1 LEHYSEPNGK
11 ISQIDCREQLKFSLP
26 ELLGSDQMENSFT
39 STLIRRLQ
47 FLGRHRVT
55 IVYSILLVICIVPII
70 PISIYFCGRIFPWWV
85 DGGNWLKQVNAIFGI
100 EFPMWDEKPLR
111 FDQLYFISLALLIIL
126 LKDGLLALKI
136 SALIVFVVRPAT
148 TFLLAKRI
156 FRSDATGLAA
166 ALLSGTS
173 PLFYETIGWG
183 GYPNLLGYAILPITF
198 YFILGTVEKAPRRNV
213 ILTGLFVTIT
223 VFSHNLTAIVFL
235 GILGLWLVL
244 VLISKAFPN
253 VSSLRIKPNFAA
265 IFFSIVVLLS
275 VLSFISL
282 STGGPQYNFFNEA
295 AFYKRRVSFDDLVW
309 VLRNPVSGALLILLS
324 AISFVVL
331 RVTRG
336 KDAEPY
342 ILAMASWILAPIL
355 MTQTY
360 LLGVAIDYKRVFFYA
375 VQPTLIMAMGPLAL
389 IGQLFKNMKT
399 VIPPFSFPKI
409 ARAATGVLPAALL
422 IVLSLSS
429 LVLEVNTGLSH
440 VGVVNDYYSNQD
452 PYGDKEKLEAL
463 DWIRNRTP
471 SDAVFVAEE
480 HFARWTEGYA
490 SRRVLMYTPVEYLF
504 FEGEI
509 ERSIAAKTLL
519 ESRLELRSDL
529 VRISEQEPYGNFTPS
544 ISFKREGVY
553 EDTVYINN
561 VDSRVYLTN
570 GTHVWFE
577 RLSDSPEARSY
588 KMWRNSTSASYT
600 ITYSSDSLSIVKQ
613 VVLGNYAEASL
624 TYSIRTNRSS
634 VMPLNLTIPVF
645 SAEGKRFDDVYA
657 ESVDQI
663 HVKQGPL
670 SFHVLMN
677 GNIQSAVSSNYQ
689 GKDAIIISFD
699 TQSAALDKLTA
710 AITIKADLNSKGPN
724 TIVAVDRDD
733 IIREFNI
740 SYVVIPR
747 NSTVQAGGVIP
758 LKLLSLPPYN
768 HLIDDPALTVVF
780 ENSRVIILQVIHYH
794 QIPVQ

>member
-1 LEHYSEPNGK
+1 
-11 ISQIDCREQLKFSLP
+11 
-26 ELLGSDQMENSFT
+26 MENGARAS
-39 STLIRRLQ
+39 STLRRGPQ
-47 FLGRHRVT
+47 FLGRHRLT
-55 IVYSILLVICIVPII
+55 IVYSILLVICIVPIV
-70 PISIYFCGRIFPWWV
+70 PISTYFSDRIFPWWV
-85 DGGNWLKQVNAIFGI
+85 DGGNWLKQVNAIFGN

-111 FDQLYFISLALLIIL
+111 FDQLYFISLALLMIL
-126 LKDGLLALKI
+126 VKNELLALKI
-136 SALIVFVVRPAT
+136 SALIIFAIRPAT
-148 TFLLAKRI
+148 TFLLAKKI
-156 FRSDATGLAA
+156 FKSDASGLAA

-183 GYPNLLGYAILPITF
+183 GYPNLLGYAILPVTF
-198 YFILGTVEKAPRRNV
+198 YFILTTIEKTSPRNI

-235 GILGLWLVL
+235 GILGLWIVL
-244 VLISKAFPN
+244 VLLSKAFPN
-253 VSSLRIKPNFAA
+253 VSSLKIKPNLTAVFYSV
-265 IFFSIVVLLS
+265 IVLLS
-275 VLSFISL
+275 ILSFISL

-295 AFYKRRVSFDDLVW
+295 AFYKRRVSFDDLIW
-309 VLRNPVSGALLILLS
+309 VLRNPTSGVLLVFLS

-331 RVTRG
+331 RITRG

-342 ILAMASWILAPIL
+342 ILAMASWIVAPVL

-375 VQPTLIMAMGPLAL
+375 AQPTLIMAMGSLAL
-389 IGQLFKNMKT
+389 IGQLVKNMKT
-399 VIPPFSFPKI
+399 AIPPLSFPKI
-409 ARAATGVLPAALL
+409 ARAATRVLPAALL

-440 VGVVNDYYSNQD
+440 VGVVNDYYGNQD

-463 DWIRNRTP
+463 DWIRNHTP

-529 VRISEQEPYGNFTPS
+529 VRISEQEPYGNFTPL

-561 VDSRVYLTN
+561 VDSQVYLTN

-577 RLSDSPEARSY
+577 RLSDNPESRSY
-588 KMWRNSTSASYT
+588 RLWRNSTDASYT
-600 ITYSSDSLSIVKQ
+600 IAYSSNSLTIEKQ
-613 VVLGNYAEASL
+613 VILGNYAEASVI
-624 TYSIRTNRSS
+624 YSIRTNRST

-657 ESVDQI
+657 ESANQI

-670 SFHVLMN
+670 SFHIFMN
-677 GNIQSAVSSNYQ
+677 GNIQSAVATHYQ
-689 GKDAIIISFD
+689 GKDTITMSFE
-699 TQSAALDKLTA
+699 TQSAPFDALTA
-710 AITIKADLNSKGPN
+710 ALTIKADLNSKGSG

-740 SYVVIPR
+740 SYIVIPR

-758 LKLLSLPPYN
+758 LKLLSLPAYN

-780 ENSRVIILQVIHYH
+780 ENSRVIVLQVSHYH
-794 QIPVQ
+794 QMPVQ